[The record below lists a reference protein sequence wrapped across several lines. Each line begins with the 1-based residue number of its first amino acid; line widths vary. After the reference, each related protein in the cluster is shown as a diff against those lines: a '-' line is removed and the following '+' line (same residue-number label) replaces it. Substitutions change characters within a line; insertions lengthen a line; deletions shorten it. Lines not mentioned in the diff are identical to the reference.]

1 MPVPVTHE
9 QPPTRPAGWKPRH
22 HVWPLP
28 TGAEATREV
37 VVNMWWIYIVM
48 PVLFALAIWGFISW
62 TGVEKRFL
70 TRKTDRR
77 AEDMYDEFASG
88 DHPPRS

>member
-1 MPVPVTHE
+1 MLGLCPQGKVE
-9 QPPTRPAGWKPRH
+9 G
-22 HVWPLP
+22 L
-28 TGAEATREV
+28 TREV
-37 VVNMWWIYIVM
+37 VINMWWIYIVM

-77 AEDMYDEFASG
+77 AEDMYDQYGYHRRRWHRHS
-88 DHPPRS
+88 